1 MINTLF
7 FFPPRKYVLSE
18 SNICLFFETA
28 EVLSVILIR
37 RKGNSSQGDGN
48 FPLIA
53 AYLVFCLF
61 PVYFLF
67 LGSVSL

>member
-1 MINTLF
+1 M
-7 FFPPRKYVLSE
+7 
-18 SNICLFFETA
+18 
-28 EVLSVILIR
+28 LSVILIR